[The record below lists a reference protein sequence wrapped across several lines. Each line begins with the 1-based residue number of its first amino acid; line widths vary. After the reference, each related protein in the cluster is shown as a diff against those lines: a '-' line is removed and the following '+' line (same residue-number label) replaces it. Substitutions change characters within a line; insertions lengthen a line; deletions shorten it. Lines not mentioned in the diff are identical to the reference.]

1 MNEAETRA
9 ELIDPALHAAGW
21 GVVDG
26 SRTRREVIAPGR
38 IMGKGKRAKPL
49 SCDYVLV
56 WRNTKLASI
65 EAKAAT
71 KSYTEGVG
79 QAKEIVGKLPGEYER
94 AYYAGI
100 ISERWIKSQLRG
112 GTHASYASGW
122 FLEAMDFY
130 QKAMALSPAG
140 NDDAILRWNACVRF
154 MDRNP
159 TLKAHPEEPS
169 EEAGFAEGA
178 PTL

>member
-1 MNEAETRA
+1 MSQIKPISKESIARAVAKAERYRLLNEPQEAESICRDI
-9 ELIDPALHAAGW
+9 LSIDPGNQ
-21 GVVDG
+21 
-26 SRTRREVIAPGR
+26 E
-38 IMGKGKRAKPL
+38 
-49 SCDYVLV
+49 VLV
-56 WRNTKLASI
+56 MLLLAVTDQFG
-65 EAKAAT
+65 KT
-71 KSYTEGVG
+71 HDVGVG

-154 MDRNP
+154 IERNP
-159 TLKAHPEEPS
+159 DLRSHPEEPKD
-169 EEAGFAEGA
+169 EEGFEGS
-178 PTL
+178 PT